1 MPRRIQ
7 LGFLSLVLAQAAHSV
22 EEYVTRLYAVFGPAA
37 FVSSLV
43 SRDLRR
49 GFLIANLAL
58 VAAAAVCYALPVR
71 LGWTGAR
78 AIASVW
84 VAIEFLNG
92 CGHLLFAALRGGY
105 FPGVLTAPLLLATAL
120 WTAWALARTARPV
133 VSGGA
138 PDAPPAR

>member
-1 MPRRIQ
+1 MPRRTQ

-49 GFLIANLAL
+49 GFLIANLTL
-58 VAAAAVCYALPVR
+58 VAVGAVCYALPVR

-78 AIASVW
+78 AIVAIW
-84 VAIEFLNG
+84 VAVELLNG

-105 FPGVLTAPLLLATAL
+105 FPGAVTAPLLLATAL
-120 WTAWALARTARPV
+120 WTARTLAAPTDPV
-133 VSGGA
+133 VPGTLPG
-138 PDAPPAR
+138 APPAR